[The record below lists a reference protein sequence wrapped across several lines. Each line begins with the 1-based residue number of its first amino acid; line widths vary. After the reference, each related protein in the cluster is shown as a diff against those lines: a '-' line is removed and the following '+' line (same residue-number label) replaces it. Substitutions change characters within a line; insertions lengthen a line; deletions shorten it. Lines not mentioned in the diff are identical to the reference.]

1 MSSKTETSEEFR
13 KLEQEIDAKRDF
25 VENIS
30 GVSETYMKTL
40 TKRTK
45 ADKSLIVESL
55 GTTMSALGSQ
65 LSNDS
70 EYGKSLIKT
79 GEGLQQIAEIQ
90 LQYSVKLKA
99 GFMNSLERQ
108 LRKRLEARRL
118 DFDSKTNKVQK
129 SKKERPELE
138 EDMRAAQARYEEVMA
153 DTHNKM
159 VSISELEEVQHR
171 DLIDFVEA
179 QLEYFR
185 KGMEIMT
192 KVQQSLGDPASAE
205 AKRRTSQTDERNAE
219 TADTQSILSKYVEA
233 LYNYDATDGD
243 ELSIAKGDI
252 IAVIEELDE
261 GWWVGE
267 LHR

>member
-79 GEGLQQIAEIQ
+79 GEGLQQIAEVQ

-99 GFMNSLERQ
+99 GFMNSLERVKEELKDYQQ

-192 KVQQSLGDPASAE
+192 KVQQSLGDP
-205 AKRRTSQTDERNAE
+205 
-219 TADTQSILSKYVEA
+219 
-233 LYNYDATDGD
+233 
-243 ELSIAKGDI
+243 
-252 IAVIEELDE
+252 
-261 GWWVGE
+261 
-267 LHR
+267 